1 MKLYRVTSNTASVAH
16 GKRKNTQGGRGGR
29 ELAAGG
35 MRRAKCQSHS
45 QSSSSSSWTGA
56 GAGAGRGNWTAEQA
70 RQEQGEWEE
79 PGRARLSGRREDLR
93 EKGVEQEQEAGR
105 SGRRKPAKEC

>member
-16 GKRKNTQGGRGGR
+16 GKRKNTQEGMGKRIGGR

-45 QSSSSSSWTGA
+45 QSSSSSWTGA
-56 GAGAGRGNWTAEQA
+56 GAAAGRGNWTAEQT
-70 RQEQGEWEE
+70 RDEQGEWEE
-79 PGRARLSGRREDLR
+79 R
-93 EKGVEQEQEAGR
+93 VV
-105 SGRRKPAKEC
+105 